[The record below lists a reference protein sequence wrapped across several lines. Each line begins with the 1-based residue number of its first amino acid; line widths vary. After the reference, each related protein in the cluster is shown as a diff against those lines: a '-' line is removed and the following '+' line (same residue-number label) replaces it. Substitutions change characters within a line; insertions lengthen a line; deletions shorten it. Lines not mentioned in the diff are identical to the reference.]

1 MALPSSGSL
10 SISAIKTELGSSSN
24 SLRTLSGLAGFSTP
38 DAISEFY
45 GYSSLTAIT
54 LSEIGFN
61 DTEQGCTEGSNSETA
76 SYYSTTDPVAVN
88 SYIYDNNRDIF
99 NGNNQWFYYPSGTKL
114 IQIGE
119 DGKVNDIYSC
129 E

>member
-1 MALPSSGSL
+1 MALPSSGAL
-10 SISAIKTELGSSSN
+10 SISAIKTELDSSSN

-45 GYSSLTAIT
+45 GYSALTAIT
-54 LSEIGFN
+54 LSNDFFD
-61 DTEQGCTEGSNSETA
+61 DTEQGCSEGPDSET
-76 SYYSTTDPVAVN
+76 SSFYSSTDPVAVN
-88 SYIYDNNRDIF
+88 SYIYDNNRDKL
-99 NGNNQWFYYPSGTKL
+99 NGNDKWFYYPGGTKL
-114 IQIGE
+114 IQIRE

>member
-1 MALPSSGSL
+1 MALPSSGAL

-54 LSEIGFN
+54 LSEVGFN
-61 DTEQGCTEGSNSETA
+61 DTEQGCSEGPNSETA

-88 SYIYDNNRDIF
+88 SYIYDNNRAIL

-119 DGKVNDIYSC
+119 DGKINDIYSC